1 MPNYKDASAH
11 IDASDNLKAK
21 SRRVRNNS
29 SSINADF
36 GLNRDDADK
45 ETITIRLC
53 LSDSD

>member
-11 IDASDNLKAK
+11 IDAGDNLRAK
-21 SRRVRNNS
+21 GKRVRNNS

-36 GLNRDDADK
+36 GLNRNDTDK